1 MTSVTND
8 CFRILIAE
16 DNLVCLMG
24 VTSILRR
31 SFQNVVCESATK
43 GEEALQKAAETFYD
57 IIVMDYYLGD
67 DNGAEVAKSI
77 LEKQKIHIIGYTSNS
92 EEEKIRKECLAA
104 GMQDVLDKKPS
115 LVRDYLK
122 EKTRLNPRF
131 VAKD

>member
-8 CFRILIAE
+8 CFRILIAD
-16 DNLVCLMG
+16 DNWVCLKG
-24 VTSILRR
+24 VTGILRR
-31 SFQNVVCESATK
+31 SFQNVVCESATR
-43 GEEALQKAAETFYD
+43 GEEALRKAAETFYD

-77 LEKQKIHIIGYTSNS
+77 LKHQTTRIIGYTSNS

-104 GMQDVLDKKPS
+104 GMEDVLDKKPI

-122 EKTRLNPRF
+122 QKTRLKPIV
-131 VAKD
+131 VAKA